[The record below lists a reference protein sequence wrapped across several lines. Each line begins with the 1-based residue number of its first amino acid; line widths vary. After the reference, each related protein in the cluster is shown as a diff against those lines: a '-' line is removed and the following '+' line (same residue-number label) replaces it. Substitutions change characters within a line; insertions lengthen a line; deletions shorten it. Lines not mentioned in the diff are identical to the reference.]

1 MNRVKGK
8 WQKLRRQVNKSK
20 AGEGDSP
27 GPDGD
32 SPSSVSPGPVLP
44 TVSAPSRWQKLIEQ
58 LQEEERLRSL
68 ATRDVRETD
77 TPTSPSPPAG
87 DSPTADTTVTVR
99 RVAESRDNNTVA
111 PGSGETPEFPKMSQV
126 KGRWLKLRKQIT
138 ADMAR
143 ERENGKDA
151 APTPF
156 SPARPP
162 AGTADEPAQVNET
175 KHADCELITDNNR
188 KQHSSNT
195 NVCHDATE
203 NIVHNGKHIHQNKL
217 VPTGNIVPNGNVTQ
231 TESLA
236 DICGS
241 AEPRKTTSVK
251 GRWLKL
257 KTRVT
262 TANMAVQQLQK
273 VRAQATE
280 RDRACAH
287 GDVTNV
293 HAGEPCNDISASQ
306 QVVSDRT
313 YRATNTVVRKPRQV
327 SWSHNHPTLAVIPRR
342 GHRERVPLI
351 ARRSLGKSRTS
362 CPFTRS
368 SSVSSGYSSTHQLS
382 PDGSDVMDDDVFRL
396 DAVERSQTN
405 TKWSRAFESSR
416 RLQAAV

>member
-8 WQKLRRQVNKSK
+8 WQKLRRQVSKSK
-20 AGEGDSP
+20 ASEGDSP
-27 GPDGD
+27 GADRD
-32 SPSSVSPGPVLP
+32 SPSSGSPGPVQP

-58 LQEEERLRSL
+58 LKEEERLRSL
-68 ATRDVRETD
+68 ATRDVGETV
-77 TPTSPSPPAG
+77 TQTSPSSPAG
-87 DSPTADTTVTVR
+87 DSQTADATVTVR
-99 RVAESRDNNTVA
+99 HVAESRDNNTQA

-143 ERENGKDA
+143 ERESGKDA
-151 APTPF
+151 VPTPF
-156 SPARPP
+156 STARPSP
-162 AGTADEPAQVNET
+162 GTANELAQINET
-175 KHADCELITDNNR
+175 KHADCELTTDNNG
-188 KQHSSNT
+188 KQQSSNT
-195 NVCHDATE
+195 NVCHDAKE
-203 NIVHNGKHIHQNKL
+203 NSVHSGKHIHQNKL
-217 VPTGNIVPNGNVTQ
+217 VQNGSFVPNGNVTK

-236 DICGS
+236 DTCGP

-273 VRAQATE
+273 VRAQAAE

-287 GDVTNV
+287 GDVAEV

-313 YRATNTVVRKPRQV
+313 YRTTKKVVRTPRQV

-342 GHRERVPLI
+342 GHRDRVPI
-351 ARRSLGKSRTS
+351 ITRRSLGKSRTS

-396 DAVERSQTN
+396 DGVERTQTS
-405 TKWSRAFESSR
+405 TKWSRVFESSR
-416 RLQAAV
+416 QLQAAM